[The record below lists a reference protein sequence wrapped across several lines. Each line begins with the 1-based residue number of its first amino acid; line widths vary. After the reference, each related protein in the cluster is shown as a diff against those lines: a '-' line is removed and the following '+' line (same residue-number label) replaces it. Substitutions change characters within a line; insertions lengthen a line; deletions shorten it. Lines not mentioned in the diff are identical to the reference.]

1 MKTKLSSAVSL
12 VLAASLR
19 VSAADYE
26 TAQQLRDGDL
36 LSADVLNDILERIE
50 LSLKP
55 ITAAELVG
63 DWRITQFTCL
73 AGATNCAQSNQLPD
87 NATFTWD
94 PAFAI
99 PITDP
104 NYDDAQSNFS
114 YGVREFDLT
123 ITAGGQGVFRFS
135 SPLSILYD
143 KDAAGRMGLLGENL
157 SGAWSCSVLNGAT
170 TVCHKDSTQ
179 VLMVRMD
186 LTRSSPNQFKMAWYG
201 ERAREFNVLVLNKY
215 VDTPTGPTRLTS
227 ANAANGNKLTWQDNS
242 NDETAFVIKRK
253 SSINAAYAELATA
266 GANVVTFIDTA
277 VTENAT
283 YWYRVGARNASGD
296 SLYSNA
302 VRHKTNTVTSN

>member
-1 MKTKLSSAVSL
+1 MKTKLSCAVSM

-55 ITAAELVG
+55 ITGSELVG
-63 DWRITQFTCL
+63 DWRVTQYRCQQQGFDCSGNVPERGTY
-73 AGATNCAQSNQLPD
+73 
-87 NATFTWD
+87 TWD
-94 PAFAI
+94 ADFAI
-99 PITDP
+99 PTTSGDYTSDSDAIS
-104 NYDDAQSNFS
+104 NYSAGARQL
-114 YGVREFDLT
+114 DLT
-123 ITAGGQGVFRFS
+123 ITSGSADKFSFS
-135 SPLSILYD
+135 SASSILVD
-143 KDAAGRMGLLGENL
+143 FNNPAANFTGDWTCRIL
-157 SGAWSCSVLNGAT
+157 SGISIL
-170 TVCHKDSTQ
+170 CHNDNDPK
-179 VLMVRMD
+179 VIAKMD
-186 LTRSSPNQFKMAWYG
+186 ISRSSPNQFKLTYYTS
-201 ERAREFNVLVLNKY
+201 ARNFNLLILNKY

-253 SSINAAYAELATA
+253 SSIDGTYAELATA
-266 GANVVTFIDTA
+266 GANVVTFTDTA
-277 VTENAT
+277 VTQDAT

>member
-1 MKTKLSSAVSL
+1 MKTKLSCAVSI

-63 DWRITQFTCL
+63 DWRITQFFCN
-73 AGATNCAQSNQLPD
+73 AGATNCAGGTPD
-87 NATFTWD
+87 NTTFTWD

-99 PITDP
+99 PITDM
-104 NYDDAQSNFS
+104 NYIDAQSNFS

-123 ITAGGQGVFRFS
+123 ITAGGQGAFRID
-135 SPLSILYD
+135 SPLSILYGP
-143 KDAAGRMGLLGENL
+143 DASARANLAGENL
-157 SGAWSCSVLNGAT
+157 RGAWSCSVLNGAT
-170 TVCHKDSTQ
+170 AVCHKDSNQ
-179 VLMVRMD
+179 ELMVRMD
-186 LTRSSPNQFKMAWYG
+186 LNRSSPNQFKMAWYG
-201 ERAREFNVLVLNKY
+201 QTARAFNVLILNKY

-253 SSINAAYAELATA
+253 SSIDGTYAELATA
-266 GANVVTFIDTA
+266 GANVVTFTDTA
-277 VTENAT
+277 VTQDAT

-296 SLYSNA
+296 RLYSNA
-302 VRHKTNTVTSN
+302 ERHKTNTVTSN

>member
-1 MKTKLSSAVSL
+1 MKTKLSCALSL

-55 ITAAELVG
+55 IVGSELVG
-63 DWRITQFTCL
+63 DWRVTQYRCQQQGL
-73 AGATNCAQSNQLPD
+73 DCSGNLPERG
-87 NATFTWD
+87 TYTWD
-94 PAFAI
+94 ADFAI
-99 PITDP
+99 PTTSGDYTDANS
-104 NYDDAQSNFS
+104 NYSAGARQL
-114 YGVREFDLT
+114 DLT
-123 ITAGGQGVFRFS
+123 ITSSTAAKFSFS
-135 SPLSILYD
+135 SASSILID
-143 KDAAGRMGLLGENL
+143 FNNAGANFTGDWTCRIL
-157 SGAWSCSVLNGAT
+157 SGTST
-170 TVCHKDSTQ
+170 ICHKDSDPS
-179 VLMVRMD
+179 VIAKMD
-186 LTRSSPNQFKMAWYG
+186 ISRSSPNQFKLTYNLQ
-201 ERAREFNVLVLNKY
+201 ARNFNVLVLNKY

-253 SSINAAYAELATA
+253 SSIDGAYAELATA
-266 GANVVTFIDTA
+266 GANVVTFTDTA

>member
-1 MKTKLSSAVSL
+1 MKTKLSCAVSM

-55 ITAAELVG
+55 ITVSELVG
-63 DWRITQFTCL
+63 DWRVTQYRCQQQGL
-73 AGATNCAQSNQLPD
+73 DCSANLPESG
-87 NATFTWD
+87 TYTWD
-94 PAFAI
+94 PDFAI
-99 PITDP
+99 PTTDMD
-104 NYDDAQSNFS
+104 YTDANSSFS
-114 YGVREFDLT
+114 AGARQLDLT
-123 ITAGGQGVFRFS
+123 ITSGSADKFSFS
-135 SPLSILYD
+135 SASSILVDFNYSAD
-143 KDAAGRMGLLGENL
+143 FTGDWTCRIL
-157 SGAWSCSVLNGAT
+157 SGISI
-170 TVCHKDSTQ
+170 VCHKDNDPK
-179 VLMVRMD
+179 VIAKMD
-186 LTRSSPNQFKMAWYG
+186 ISRSSPNQFKLTYNIT
-201 ERAREFNVLVLNKY
+201 ARNFNLLILNKY

-253 SSINAAYAELATA
+253 SSIDGTYAELATA
-266 GANVVTFIDTA
+266 GANVVTFTDTA
-277 VTENAT
+277 VTQDAT